1 MKKANPTQIVYYP
14 RDVVR
19 GTLDEYAIFR
29 DGLTKDDRMTSVK
42 IALAIT
48 EIFRK
53 FPTKLTPDFTDD
65 LLQVRRNINSLEEE
79 LKLATDRKSIKAAR
93 KKYSLECREVFDA
106 KQKLTPELAEECIN
120 HCCEKF
126 LEDVRNHKFIL
137 LSKKNFIPRI
147 EEGERE
153 SDSEDES
160 SSKWRDRVG
169 GSSSTSPASS
179 LSSLGSKGSNDLN
192 GSGSVRK

>member
-1 MKKANPTQIVYYP
+1 
-14 RDVVR
+14 
-19 GTLDEYAIFR
+19 
-29 DGLTKDDRMTSVK
+29 MTSVK

-79 LKLATDRKSIKAAR
+79 LKLATDRKSIKTAR
-93 KKYSLECREVFDA
+93 KKYSLECREVFDD

-169 GSSSTSPASS
+169 GSSSTSPASF

>member
-1 MKKANPTQIVYYP
+1 MKKTNSTQTVYYP
-14 RDVVR
+14 RDFVR
-19 GTLDEYAIFR
+19 SGLHEYSQFR
-29 DGLTKDDRMTSVK
+29 DDLVKTDRITAGD
-42 IALAIT
+42 IAAAMIG
-48 EIFRK
+48 IFRK
-53 FPTKLTPDFTDD
+53 FPTKLTPDFTEE

-79 LKLATDRKSIKAAR
+79 LQLATDRKSTKKVL
-93 KKYSLECREVFDA
+93 KKYLLEYEDIHIA
-106 KQKLTPELAEECIN
+106 KQKLTPELAQECIN
-120 HCCEKF
+120 HCFEKF
-126 LEDVRNHKFIL
+126 REDVTNYKFIL
-137 LSKKNFIPRI
+137 LSKKNFLPRI